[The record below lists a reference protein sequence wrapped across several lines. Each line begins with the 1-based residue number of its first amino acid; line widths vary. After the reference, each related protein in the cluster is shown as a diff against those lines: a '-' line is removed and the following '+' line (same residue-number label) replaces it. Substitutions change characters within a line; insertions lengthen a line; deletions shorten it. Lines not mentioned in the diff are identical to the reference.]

1 MLLTLPSLEETVGVP
16 QASVAVAVPSEAL
29 ISPADGLQPKLLDVP
44 PVIIEGGV
52 ISTVQLTVL
61 EIVAVLVHA
70 SVAVNVLICDLLQP
84 VLVTSPSLCVIVGV
98 PHTSVA
104 VAEPSAVA
112 SDAGLQPK
120 FCVV

>member
-1 MLLTLPSLEETVGVP
+1 MVIGVK
-16 QASVAVAVPSEAL
+16 AAIVITGAVR
-29 ISPADGLQPKLLDVP
+29 
-44 PVIIEGGV
+44 
-52 ISTVQLTVL
+52 STVQLTVL

-84 VLVTSPSLCVIVGV
+84 VLITSPSLCVIVGV

-112 SDAGLQPK
+112 GDAGLQSK

>member
-1 MLLTLPSLEETVGVP
+1 M
-16 QASVAVAVPSEAL
+16 
-29 ISPADGLQPKLLDVP
+29 
-44 PVIIEGGV
+44 
-52 ISTVQLTVL
+52 
-61 EIVAVLVHA
+61 HA

-84 VLVTSPSLCVIVGV
+84 VLITSPSLCVIVGV

-112 SDAGLQPK
+112 GDAGLQSK